1 MKKSNI
7 AKKYFIQVLV
17 LVVLFYIIYGTRAFY
32 NWVMEPVMK
41 AYANIGTWILSL
53 FGQGVQAEGTQILSK
68 GLTLNISIGC
78 DGVEAMALFA
88 IALVSMPVAFALR
101 LRGLGIG
108 LLILILVNIFR
119 IVSLYFIGTYWNST
133 FEFFHVYFW
142 QVAYIIIAA
151 MIWYWWA
158 DKYLLNP
165 LKTVENE

>member
-1 MKKSNI
+1 MKNINI
-7 AKKYFIQVLV
+7 AKRYFIQVLV
-17 LVVLFYIIYGTRAFY
+17 FVVLFYIVYGTKTFY
-32 NWVMEPVMK
+32 SWIMEPVMK
-41 AYANIGTWILSL
+41 AYANIGHWILSI
-53 FGQGVQAEGTQILSK
+53 FGQNVKAEGTEIISK

-88 IALVSMPVAFALR
+88 IALVAMPVSFLLR

-108 LLILILVNIFR
+108 LLILVLVNIIR
-119 IVSLYFIGTYWNST
+119 IVSLYFIGTYWNDT

-142 QVAYIIIAA
+142 QVAYILVAG

-165 LKTVENE
+165 IKTVENE